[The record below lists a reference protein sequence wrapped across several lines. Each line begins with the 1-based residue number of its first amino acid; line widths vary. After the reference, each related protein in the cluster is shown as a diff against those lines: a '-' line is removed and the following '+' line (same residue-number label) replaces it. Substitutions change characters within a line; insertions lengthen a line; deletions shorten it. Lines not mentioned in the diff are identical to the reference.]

1 MSISPWSGVEAAHP
15 GAERVLDLPSP
26 SLGHLVK
33 SCAFSP
39 SGDHLLTTT
48 EGANLLV
55 VDSVDAQVVKDL
67 RYYDTTSPP
76 LPVDAPA
83 AHLTI
88 HAGESINST
97 AWRPYGA
104 STGVE
109 YFAAAIRDHPI
120 HVYNAMS
127 GEIECS
133 FVGRN
138 ESDELETPMV
148 VCWDLNGS
156 HLYSGAKSVIR
167 VFDMECPGAPS
178 CQFSTKAAA
187 RRGGLVSA
195 IAFCPDYSG
204 AYAVGTFSNH
214 ITVYVENAGSSPALE
229 LDSLPFGVTCL
240 RWSPDGVKLWAG
252 GRNDDDIICFDL
264 RNTRSE
270 IGRIS
275 RLCRSQQRYSFALDP
290 WGARL
295 WTGSQSG
302 ELVCFDTDTFQPMW
316 RCDQAEADA
325 THSVAIHPFSSL
337 LAVAS
342 GQRLFVDE
350 DSPMAPAQPPVS
362 QVSLWKMAYNRLQ
375 LPG

>member
-1 MSISPWSGVEAAHP
+1 MLGIA
-15 GAERVLDLPSP
+15 SP
-26 SLGHLVK
+26 SQQGHLVK

-39 SGDHLLTTT
+39 LGDLLLSTTD
-48 EGANLLV
+48 GPNLLV
-55 VDSVDAQVVKDL
+55 VDPVEAQVVKDL
-67 RYYDTTSPP
+67 SYYDSTSPNP
-76 LPVDAPA
+76 LPVHAPVA
-83 AHLTI
+83 RLSI

-104 STGVE
+104 STEGGQ
-109 YFAAAIRDHPI
+109 YFAAAIRDHPV

-156 HLYSGAKSVIR
+156 HLYTGAKSVIR
-167 VFDMECPGAPS
+167 VFDLECPGAPS

-229 LDSLPFGVTCL
+229 LDSLGFGVTCL

-252 GRNDDDIICFDL
+252 GRNCDDIICFDL

-290 WGARL
+290 WGARV

-302 ELVCFDTDTFQPMW
+302 ELVCFDADTFQPVW

-350 DSPMAPAQPPVS
+350 DEPTAQVQPPSPVS